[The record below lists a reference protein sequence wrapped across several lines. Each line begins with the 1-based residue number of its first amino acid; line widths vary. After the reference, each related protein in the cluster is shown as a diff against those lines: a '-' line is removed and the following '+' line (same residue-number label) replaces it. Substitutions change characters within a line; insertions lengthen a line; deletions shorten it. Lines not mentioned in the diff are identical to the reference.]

1 MRISKLER
9 PTEVAYDVAEIEK
22 VADAQEYLRVTVDD
36 VDKIAQLA
44 EEASELAQACV
55 KWLRV
60 SKGTNY
66 APMSVDQALDH
77 IYEEFTDVV
86 VASKVAGIYSSFGI
100 ESYKTLRWKER
111 ISENLEEGKDDPR
124 R

>member
-1 MRISKLER
+1 MRISKLGR

-22 VADAQEYLRVTVDD
+22 VADAQEYLRNTVDD

-44 EEASELAQACV
+44 EEASELAQACI

-66 APMSVDQALDH
+66 SPMSVDQALDH
-77 IYEEFTDVV
+77 IYEEFADVT
-86 VASKVAGIYSSFGI
+86 VASKVAGIYPSFSI
-100 ESYKTLRWKER
+100 ESYKSLRWKER
-111 ISENLEEGKDDPR
+111 IEENLEEDADDPR

>member
-1 MRISKLER
+1 MGISKLGR
-9 PTEVAYDVAEIEK
+9 PTEVAYDLAEIEK
-22 VADAQEYLRVTVDD
+22 VANAQEYLRSTVDD

-66 APMSVDQALDH
+66 SPMSVDQALDH
-77 IYEEFTDVV
+77 IYEEFTDVI
-86 VASKVAGIYSSFGI
+86 VASKVAGIYPSSSI
-100 ESYKTLRWKER
+100 ESYKSLRWEER
-111 ISENLEEGKDDPR
+111 IRENLEEDADDPR